1 MKKFIMVTPLQPCG
15 EKDGF
20 DCKGK
25 CKLCND
31 NCQHYPVDYKPSRVQ
46 YDMLSKDVYTPVGN
60 PKLLYDKFG
69 GKTRFPIIPVIN
81 AYANAG
87 EEIRVIAVNTHTQA
101 SEIHFRQLEDEVFA
115 LAKEKGFICNGVTDV
130 PVDYAGDVGTMIDIF
145 RKLLDHLEDED
156 ILYACFTYG
165 VKPMPIAE
173 LMAIMYAYRVKRNV
187 SIECIV
193 YGEKDHSADPPVQKI
208 FDITALAHLDE
219 LVRLLAENRVERPL
233 GVIDAI
239 IELSKGDDNE

>member
-15 EKDGF
+15 EKEDF
-20 DCKGK
+20 DCKGR
-25 CKLCND
+25 CKLCGAD
-31 NCQHYPVDYKPSRVQ
+31 CQHYPIGYKPKRVK
-46 YDMLSKDVYTPVGN
+46 YDMLGKDVYTPVGN
-60 PKLLYDKFG
+60 PRLLYDKFD

-87 EEIRVIAVNTHTQA
+87 EEIRVIAVNTHTPS
-101 SEIHFRQLEDEVFA
+101 SEIHFMQLEEEVKA
-115 LAKEKGFICNGVTDV
+115 LADVNGFICDGVTDV
-130 PVDYAGDVGTMIDIF
+130 QVDYAGDVGTMVDIF
-145 RKLLDHLEDED
+145 RKLLDYLEDDD

-187 SIECIV
+187 SIECLV
-193 YGEKDHSADPPVQKI
+193 YGEKDHSVTPPALKI

-219 LVRLLAENRVERPL
+219 LVRLLAENKVEKPL
-233 GVIDAI
+233 EVIDTL
-239 IELSKGDDNE
+239 IEISKEDGNE